1 MLLGYVIQDW
11 QDFNIAVCGGERLDP
26 RVPSTET
33 TGRKIKARSDWE
45 PLKEF
50 KRAGKPVHYPCVYYR
65 AQWESPQAFKER
77 IILEHPQLSL
87 DMFVGL

>member
-1 MLLGYVIQDW
+1 MILGYVIQDW

-33 TGRKIKARSDWE
+33 KGVKVKRNWE

-87 DMFVGL
+87 QMFVGL

>member
-11 QDFNIAVCGGERLDP
+11 QEFNIAVCGGERLDP
-26 RVPSTET
+26 RVPEMASNKVTAK
-33 TGRKIKARSDWE
+33 RNWK
-45 PLKEF
+45 PLGEF

-65 AQWESPQAFKER
+65 AQWEGTLAFKER

>member
-26 RVPSTET
+26 RVP
-33 TGRKIKARSDWE
+33 ASDRITAKRNWE

-65 AQWESPQAFKER
+65 AQWESDRAFRER
-77 IILEHPQLSL
+77 IILEHPQLTL
-87 DMFVGL
+87 QMFVGL